1 MITGY
6 GVSFRFG
13 VAVGVGADAGEAAA
27 DGVAFTTSQTILSA
41 SRSSLVFSLKTAAET
56 SGLKIGPAPRLAAV
70 LECEMP
76 YL

>member
-1 MITGY
+1 VIIGY
-6 GVSFRFG
+6 GVSSRYF
-13 VAVGVGADAGEAAA
+13 VVGVGASEGAAVKAGL
-27 DGVAFTTSQTILSA
+27 GLTTSQTILSA